1 MQAQFFWKIQ
11 KVYVGIFEG
20 NILYTYNAEFV
31 SDELTQSVMGLSKF
45 KKDHYFIKSMAAA
58 SS

>member
-1 MQAQFFWKIQ
+1 M
-11 KVYVGIFEG
+11 YVGIFEG